1 MWSRTI
7 LILPLAMAV
16 SSIQAHSAERLPFH
30 VSHFQ
35 DDVTVNLTVTSLH
48 TSPVQD
54 YDFDVTIGLTE
65 FDSAGSIK
73 YTDEGSHD
81 VRVKC
86 DGAGK
91 VFVGGAIYVPT
102 RGVAGSDWKED
113 LWKSV
118 CMSPVS

>member
-7 LILPLAMAV
+7 LILLFAMAV
-16 SSIQAHSAERLPFH
+16 SAIHAQSAERPPFH

-35 DDVTVNLTVTSLH
+35 DDVTVNLTVTSLE
-48 TSPVQD
+48 TSPVRD

-65 FDSAGSIK
+65 LDSAGSIRYIDK
-73 YTDEGSHD
+73 GSHGA
-81 VRVKC
+81 RVKC
-86 DGAGK
+86 DGPGK
-91 VFVGGAIYVPT
+91 ILVGGAVYVPT
-102 RGVAGSDWKED
+102 SGVAGSDWKED

>member
-1 MWSRTI
+1 MWSRAI
-7 LILPLAMAV
+7 FLLPAAGI
-16 SSIQAHSAERLPFH
+16 SSVFAAQAAERPPFH

-35 DDVTVNLTVTSLH
+35 GDVTVNLTVTSLQ

-54 YDFDVTIGLTE
+54 YDFDLTIGLTE

-73 YTDEGSHD
+73 YTDQGTHD

-86 DGAGK
+86 DSPGK
-91 VFVGGAIYVPT
+91 VFVGGAVYVPT
-102 RGVAGSDWKED
+102 SGVAGSDWKED

>member
-1 MWSRTI
+1 
-7 LILPLAMAV
+7 MAV

-73 YTDEGSHD
+73 YTDQGSHD